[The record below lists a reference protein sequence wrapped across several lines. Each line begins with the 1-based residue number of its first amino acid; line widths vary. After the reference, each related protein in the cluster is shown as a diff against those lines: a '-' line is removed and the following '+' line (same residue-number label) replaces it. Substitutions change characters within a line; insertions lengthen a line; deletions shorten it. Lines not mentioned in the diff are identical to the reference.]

1 MKRLIALFIVFLA
14 NCTGIPEGLKAVED
28 FNINRYT
35 GTWYEI
41 ARLDN
46 RFEKGLEKISATYQL
61 RDDGGVDVINKG
73 WKEQTGEWNQ
83 VEGKAYFIDKP
94 TIGRLKVSFFGPFY
108 GGYNIIDLDKKD
120 YSYALVTG
128 PDKSYLWILSKTKH
142 LPEETQATL
151 INKAKALGFKT
162 DDLIFVKQD

>member
-73 WKEQTGEWNQ
+73 WNEQTGEWNQ

-142 LPEETQATL
+142 LSEETQTTL
-151 INKAKALGFKT
+151 INKAKALGFTT

>member
-14 NCTGIPEGLKAVED
+14 NCTGIPEGLQAVED
-28 FNINRYT
+28 FDINRYT

-46 RFEKGLEKISATYQL
+46 RFETGLEKISATYQL

-73 WKEQTGEWNQ
+73 WNEQTGEWNQ
-83 VEGKAYFIDKP
+83 AEGKAYFIDKP

-142 LPEETQATL
+142 LPKETLNIL
-151 INKAKALGFKT
+151 INRVKTLGFAT
-162 DDLIFVKQD
+162 DNLIFVKQD

>member
-14 NCTGIPEGLKAVED
+14 NCTGIPDGLKAVED

-73 WKEQTGEWNQ
+73 WNAQTGEWNQ

-142 LPEETQATL
+142 LPEETQTTL
-151 INKAKALGFKT
+151 INKAKALGFT
-162 DDLIFVKQD
+162 TNDLIFVKQD

>member
-14 NCTGIPEGLKAVED
+14 NCTGIPDGLKAVED

-73 WKEQTGEWNQ
+73 WNEQTGEWNQ

-142 LPEETQATL
+142 LSEETQTTL
-151 INKAKALGFKT
+151 INKAKALGFTT

>member
-14 NCTGIPEGLKAVED
+14 NCTGIPEGLKPIED
-28 FNINRYT
+28 FDINRYT

-73 WKEQTGEWNQ
+73 WNEQTGEWKQ

-142 LPEETQATL
+142 LPEETQISL
-151 INKAKALGFKT
+151 INKAKALGFT
-162 DDLIFVKQD
+162 TEDLIFVKQD

>member
-28 FNINRYT
+28 FNINRYS

-46 RFEKGLEKISATYQL
+46 RFEKGLEKISATYLL

-73 WKEQTGEWNQ
+73 WNEKTGEWNQ

-120 YSYALVTG
+120 YSYALVAG
-128 PDKSYLWILSKTKH
+128 PDKSYLWILSKTKY
-142 LPEETQATL
+142 LPKETQTAL
-151 INKAKALGFKT
+151 INKAKALGFT
-162 DDLIFVKQD
+162 TEDLIFVKQD

>member
-14 NCTGIPEGLKAVED
+14 NCTGIPDGLKAVED

-46 RFEKGLEKISATYQL
+46 RFEKGLEKIAATYQL
-61 RDDGGVDVINKG
+61 REDGGVDVINKG
-73 WKEQTGEWNQ
+73 WNEQTGEWNQ

-142 LPEETQATL
+142 LPEETQTTL
-151 INKAKALGFKT
+151 INKAKALGFT
-162 DDLIFVKQD
+162 TNDLIFVKQD

>member
-14 NCTGIPEGLKAVED
+14 NCTGIPDGLKAVED

-46 RFEKGLEKISATYQL
+46 RFEKGLEKIAATYQL

-73 WKEQTGEWNQ
+73 WNEQTGEWNQ

-142 LPEETQATL
+142 LSEETQTTL
-151 INKAKALGFKT
+151 INKAKALGFAT

>member
-14 NCTGIPEGLKAVED
+14 NCTGIPEGLQAVED
-28 FNINRYT
+28 FDINRYT

-61 RDDGGVDVINKG
+61 RDDGGIDVINKG
-73 WKEQTGEWNQ
+73 WNEQTGEWNQ

-142 LPEETQATL
+142 LPEETLNIL
-151 INKAKALGFKT
+151 INRVKALGFAT
-162 DDLIFVKQD
+162 SDLIFVKQD

>member
-14 NCTGIPEGLKAVED
+14 NCTGIPEGLQAVED
-28 FNINRYT
+28 FDINRYS

-73 WKEQTGEWNQ
+73 WNEQTGEWNQ

-120 YSYALVTG
+120 YSYALVSG

-142 LPEETQATL
+142 LPEETLNIL
-151 INKAKALGFKT
+151 INRAKALGFAT
-162 DDLIFVKQD
+162 GNLIFVKQD

>member
-14 NCTGIPEGLKAVED
+14 NCTGIPDGLKAVED

-46 RFEKGLEKISATYQL
+46 RFEKGLEKIAATYQL

-73 WKEQTGEWNQ
+73 WNEQTGEWNQ

-142 LPEETQATL
+142 LSEETQTTL
-151 INKAKALGFKT
+151 INKAKALGFTT

>member
-14 NCTGIPEGLKAVED
+14 NCTGIPDGLKAVED

-46 RFEKGLEKISATYQL
+46 RFEKGLEKIAATYQL
-61 RDDGGVDVINKG
+61 REDGGVDVINKG
-73 WKEQTGEWNQ
+73 WNEQTGEWNQ

-142 LPEETQATL
+142 LSEETQTTL
-151 INKAKALGFKT
+151 INKAKALGFTT

>member
-14 NCTGIPEGLKAVED
+14 NCTGIPEGLQAVED
-28 FNINRYT
+28 FDINRYT

-73 WKEQTGEWNQ
+73 WNKQTGEWNQ

-142 LPEETQATL
+142 LPEETLNIL
-151 INKAKALGFKT
+151 INRVKALGFAT
-162 DDLIFVKQD
+162 GNLIFVKQD

>member
-73 WKEQTGEWNQ
+73 WNEQTGEWNQ

-108 GGYNIIDLDKKD
+108 GGYNIIDLDKKRLQLCIGD
-120 YSYALVTG
+120 RT
-128 PDKSYLWILSKTKH
+128 
-142 LPEETQATL
+142 
-151 INKAKALGFKT
+151 
-162 DDLIFVKQD
+162 

>member
-61 RDDGGVDVINKG
+61 REDGGVDVINKG
-73 WKEQTGEWNQ
+73 WNEQTGEWNQ

-142 LPEETQATL
+142 LSEETQTTL
-151 INKAKALGFKT
+151 INKAKALGFTT